1 MTNLTQQQLDEL
13 GKLLETNQGS
23 DVDEFLEQI
32 FNAAQ
37 TEPKNTDTL
46 YETSPATDSE
56 HLETLHE
63 QPPEFHTDNAQ
74 TLLGEY
80 CTDDPPEPISQTRGK
95 NRQAD
100 LADTDMVN
108 RFGDYELLGEIARGG
123 MELSTKL
130 AK

>member
-95 NRQAD
+95 NRQAVTTACCF
-100 LADTDMVN
+100 L
-108 RFGDYELLGEIARGG
+108 RR
-123 MELSTKL
+123 LSPVVFFVCHILWVFYKDWML
-130 AK
+130 